1 MSKSDL
7 YVRDF
12 QSNNYKLK
20 IFISFF
26 IQSLIVLSWWEHPNQ
41 VCIPRKDFK
50 KACVQSRECLEVSGL
65 ECDSQLQYCDC
76 ADDQNK

>member
-20 IFISFF
+20 VFINFL
-26 IQSLIVLSWWEHPNQ
+26 IKSLIVLSWWEHPNQ
-41 VCIPRKDFK
+41 VCLPRKDFK